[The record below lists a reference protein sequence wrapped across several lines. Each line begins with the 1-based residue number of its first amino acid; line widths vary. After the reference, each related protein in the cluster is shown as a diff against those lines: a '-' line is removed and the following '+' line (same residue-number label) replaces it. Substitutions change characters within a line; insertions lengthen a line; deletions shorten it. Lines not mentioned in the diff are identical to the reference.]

1 MVVDICIT
9 AYILTEKGDV
19 FMNAR
24 EKLLR
29 LLNQQWNY
37 NSTNKTFISK
47 FARLYGDMP
56 DLIYIRNGRARY
68 GEILEKLFRRN
79 KCKTISTNFNWSRQL
94 NMVCHFPDELSYMYY
109 LFYSLATPMLLK
121 SNIMHV
127 FTPRTSQVVCSP
139 DDGTM
144 GNIVNTIPYDISRYG
159 SSRKKELM
167 YGNYIVPYLQENEL
181 IRATSIPGRIYSIL
195 QKNNKE
201 TTDLIYYTIDR
212 GSWQLNNRY
221 TEIFYVLS
229 YRILVDASPYP
240 RENLMGKINALY
252 GMLLLSRLYVIN
264 ILQELNNTR
273 CPDDVK
279 ALEECLYYKWLEL
292 VYSMKIGRN
301 IAYAKNYCGKKDA
314 APYLFD
320 NPIIPGP
327 TWSHDLRKMLNEDLN
342 VLNSLCSFAESIYA
356 NLYHRV
362 LIPLV
367 KDHSMQ
373 KMAYAHPRDLS
384 TILTWITRELYN
396 DLTEG
401 KPLHSSVFPMIPS
414 FKPVVFRSPWL
425 ELTCKYGHVVNLKAD
440 NTMSEYYSPNIVD
453 SFVNISLLREDQVI
467 ERHKKM
473 PKVNGIPFLWSDDTF
488 NPLANDPWYKEGI
501 QKNYMLPNDKPEWL
515 GSWSFLSEYIEGI
528 LKWDIEYG
536 TEWSGHLN
544 YII

>member
-19 FMNAR
+19 FMN
-24 EKLLR
+24 EQDKLLR
-29 LLNQQWNY
+29 LLNQQWDY
-37 NSTNKTFISK
+37 NSTNKTFISR
-47 FARLYGDMP
+47 FSRLYGTMP

-68 GEILEKLFRRN
+68 GEILGKLFKRN
-79 KCKTISTNFNWSRQL
+79 KCKTNFNWSRQL
-94 NMVCHFPDELSYMYY
+94 NITCDFPDELSYMYY

-127 FTPRTSQVVCSP
+127 FIPHTLQVPCSIASG
-139 DDGTM
+139 DM
-144 GNIVNTIPYDISRYG
+144 KSIVNTIPYDISSHG
-159 SSRKKELM
+159 SSIKKELISR
-167 YGNYIVPYLQENEL
+167 NCIVPYLQGDVFIGAANL
-181 IRATSIPGRIYSIL
+181 PGRIYSVL
-195 QKNNKE
+195 EKSKKE
-201 TTDLIYYTIDR
+201 IDLTYYIIDR
-212 GSWQLNNRY
+212 GSWHLNNKY

-229 YRILVDASPYP
+229 FQILVDASPYP
-240 RENLMGKINALY
+240 KTNLMGKINALY
-252 GMLLLSRLYVIN
+252 GMLLLSRLYVVN
-264 ILQELNNTR
+264 ILQELNDTH
-273 CPDDVK
+273 CPDNVK

-292 VYSMKIGRN
+292 VYSMKIGQN
-301 IAYAKNYCGKKDA
+301 ITYAKNYCGQEDA

-342 VLNSLCSFAESIYA
+342 VLNSLCGFAESIYA

-362 LIPLV
+362 LTYHV
-367 KDHSMQ
+367 KDRSMQ
-373 KMAYAHPRDLS
+373 RAGYVHPRDLS
-384 TILTWITRELYN
+384 TILTWLTRELYN

-401 KPLHSSVFPMIPS
+401 KPLHSSVFHMIPS
-414 FKPVVFRSPWL
+414 FKPVRFRSPCSA
-425 ELTCKYGHVVNLKAD
+425 LTCKYGHVVNLKAD
-440 NTMSEYYSPNIVD
+440 NTMSEYYSPGIID
-453 SFVNISLLREDQVI
+453 SFANILIRREENVI
-467 ERHKKM
+467 ERHRKM

-501 QKNYMLPNDKPEWL
+501 QKKYMLPNDKPEWL

-528 LKWDIEYG
+528 LKWDIKYG

>member
-1 MVVDICIT
+1 
-9 AYILTEKGDV
+9 
-19 FMNAR
+19 MNER
-24 EKLLR
+24 DKMLR

-37 NSTNKTFISK
+37 NFNNKTFISR

-94 NMVCHFPDELSYMYY
+94 NMLCYFPDELSYMYY
-109 LFYSLATPMLLK
+109 LFYILATPMLLK

-127 FTPRTSQVVCSP
+127 FTPHTSQVVCPP
-139 DDGTM
+139 DNGTM

-159 SSRKKELM
+159 SSMKKELM
-167 YGNYIVPYLQENEL
+167 YGNYTVPYLQENEL
-181 IRATSIPGRIYSIL
+181 IHATSIPSRIYRIL
-195 QKNNKE
+195 QRNKKK
-201 TTDLIYYTIDR
+201 TDLIYCTIDR
-212 GSWQLNNRY
+212 RSWHLNNRY

-229 YRILVDASPYP
+229 CHILVDASPYP
-240 RENLMGKINALY
+240 GDNLMRKINALY

-279 ALEECLYYKWLEL
+279 ALEECLYYKWLKL
-292 VYSMKIGRN
+292 VYSMKIGHN
-301 IAYAKNYCGKKDA
+301 IAYAKNYWGKKDA

-367 KDHSMQ
+367 KDYSMR
-373 KMAYAHPRDLS
+373 KTAYAHPRDLS

-414 FKPVVFRSPWL
+414 FKPVIFRSPRL

-440 NTMSEYYSPNIVD
+440 NTMSEYYSPDIVD
-453 SFVNISLLREDQVI
+453 SFVNISLLREEQVV
-467 ERHKKM
+467 ERHRKM